1 MKRYVFNLTVIMF
14 IIIGGMLHSQTPPA
28 DTIKQLTSAQMDNA
42 RKAVLADEKSYEAAL
57 KKVREV
63 GKLSKSAVE
72 DFIKKFSYNYQAQK
86 GGVVQKTVK
95 ITPPQAGRYNLSI
108 PAAYDQKKSWPLIIS
123 LHGAGGNGNDEYKWL
138 WSAHAKKWNGFVAS
152 PSGEPAGAQWMPQE
166 EFVLAV
172 YKDVINTY
180 NINTN
185 CVYIHGF
192 SNGGNGAWFY
202 SIYYPWLFGAACPRS
217 GGCPAPVALPNLL
230 NVGMYITHGEKDG
243 VIQCQHDRNCV
254 ETLKKLGYDCVYVEV
269 PDGDH
274 EPFLNETPKII
285 EYFNKHPRNPWPK
298 KIVFLSK
305 EDKPARAYWIE
316 ASKTSRYFSIEAQVQ
331 EGNKIV
337 ITCKEK
343 PDEIIIHLSDALVD
357 LDKPVVVSLNDNE
370 VHNGL
375 LTRSLEN
382 LVTDLRQ
389 YHDINTA
396 SCAQLKIEVK

>member
-1 MKRYVFNLTVIMF
+1 MRLYVFILT
-14 IIIGGMLHSQTPPA
+14 IIILVLGKSLIRSQERQETV
-28 DTIKQLTSAQMDNA
+28 KQLTSAQMDNA

-63 GKLSKSAVE
+63 GKLSKSAVG
-72 DFIKKFSYNYQAQK
+72 DFLKKFSYNYQAQK

-95 ITPPQAGRYNLSI
+95 VTAGERHYTLSI

-152 PSGEPAGAQWMPQE
+152 PSGEPAGAQWFPEQE

-172 YKDVINTY
+172 YKDVINTF
-180 NINTN
+180 NVNTN

-202 SIYYPWLFGAACPRS
+202 SICYPWLFGAGCSRS
-217 GGCPAPVALPNLL
+217 GGCTAPEDLANLL
-230 NVGMYITHGEKDG
+230 NVGMYITHGEKDT
-243 VIQCQHDRNCV
+243 VIPCEHDRECAQ
-254 ETLKKLGYDCVYVEV
+254 TLKKLGYDYVYVEV
-269 PDGDH
+269 PGGGHD
-274 EPFLNETPKII
+274 PFVDKTPKII

-305 EDKPARAYWIE
+305 GDKLARAYWIE

-343 PDEIIIHLSDALVD
+343 PDEIILHLSDALVD
-357 LDKPVVVSLNDNE
+357 MDKPVVVSLNDNE

-375 LTRSLEN
+375 VTRSLEN

-396 SCAQLKIEVK
+396 SCAQLKLEVK